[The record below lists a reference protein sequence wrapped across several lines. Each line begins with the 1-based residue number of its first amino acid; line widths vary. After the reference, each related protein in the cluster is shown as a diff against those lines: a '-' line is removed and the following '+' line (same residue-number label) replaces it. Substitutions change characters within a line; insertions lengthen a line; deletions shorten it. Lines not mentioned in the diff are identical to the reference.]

1 MYQTS
6 NQSLDKLR
14 LLMAGACVRPLVH
27 DANNLLG
34 AAMAYTELAQME
46 PGMQA
51 KTARQL
57 GEVVGAITR
66 CSKLLNIYAQLVR
79 PLSYPAPYNL
89 VDAVQHAVDL
99 REYVFRVSGVQVDTV
114 YPETFPNVQGFSAA
128 TQYATLALLLDFER
142 GLPGGSGARKLGVNI
157 DRLRPRPA
165 YRQHQ
170 RRRPQRTAPGTGHR
184 LRARRNRNAERRTRG
199 PARPKRH
206 HPPPLHRH
214 RRRTEGEPAPG
225 LTARFS
231 SLPGACLGTP
241 TLFLS
246 FPGSCL
252 GTQLVAKL
260 QLRVPGTHRK
270 PRQPDKTGPR

>member
-66 CSKLLNIYAQLVR
+66 CSKLLNFYAQLVR

-157 DRLRPRPA
+157 DAAGDFARITIAATGFAPAPRIGSTSEDA
-165 YRQHQ
+165 
-170 RRRPQRTAPGTGHR
+170 
-184 LRARRNRNAERRTRG
+184 LNE
-199 PARPKRH
+199 
-206 HPPPLHRH
+206 PPLELDIDSARAAI
-214 RRRTEGEPAPG
+214 EMQNGELEVQPG
-225 LTARFS
+225 QSATIL
-231 SLPGACLGTP
+231 LPFTGTDAALKVNP
-241 TLFLS
+241 
-246 FPGSCL
+246 
-252 GTQLVAKL
+252 
-260 QLRVPGTHRK
+260 LR
-270 PRQPDKTGPR
+270 D